1 MSAFIERQK
10 LEIKRA
16 RELHGNV
23 NSAHEGYAVI
33 LEELDEFWE
42 EVRKKIPDKDKMI
55 AELVQIAAMCQKTA
69 EDVCFTDAQKKFKLP
84 PPFPQITYE
93 NHRGNLETV
102 PIYEFH
108 STGVAPSWEDAKKME
123 GCALGTIGFFRNPD
137 GVLTKASRFNYYLEK
152 EKEQ

>member
-69 EDVCFTDAQKKFKLP
+69 EDVCKFKFCLKCNEILRGHEDENESYCRWCVTGWEATLEGEVETALP
-84 PPFPQITYE
+84 F
-93 NHRGNLETV
+93 
-102 PIYEFH
+102 
-108 STGVAPSWEDAKKME
+108 
-123 GCALGTIGFFRNPD
+123 
-137 GVLTKASRFNYYLEK
+137 
-152 EKEQ
+152 